1 MNISMGILLMLLPA
15 VSLAK
20 EKQLPLV
27 VGIKEVKC
35 KFDLSTHDNK
45 TVFNSLLFPL
55 KAEIAVKEA
64 QGLEGLL
71 GPFKVQVL
79 YHGGKYGT
87 GKSAGIFLD
96 KLTLTIWEP
105 PSPNPIGITG
115 MGESDVPLDRETLIR
130 TRHMVKLTNEK
141 KIVYYCMP

>member
-1 MNISMGILLMLLPA
+1 MKKLMCVLGVAAASIALG
-15 VSLAK
+15 K
-20 EKQLPLV
+20 EKPV
-27 VGIKEVKC
+27 PTVTGVREIKC

-45 TVFNSLLFPL
+45 TVFHTLVFPIKVDGAL
-55 KAEIAVKEA
+55 KEA

-79 YHGGKYGT
+79 YHAGLYGT
-87 GKSAGIFLD
+87 AKKAQPMLD

-105 PSPNPIGITG
+105 PSKDPVGITG
-115 MGESDVPLDRETLIR
+115 MGESDVPIDRETLIR
-130 TRHMVKLTNEK
+130 TRHMLKLTNDK